1 VAGRDFLGSI
11 IRTWFRVHGG
21 FHHVDLVLQVD
32 NWNLAMTRLRD
43 QIYAAWDRYDQTIP
57 RSVRS
62 DDAAIFD
69 ADQIIGGVLV
79 LPADAAAIVAAAP
92 RLEFSSGLTSSA
104 HVTIQ
109 FDETIESQI
118 RACTHF
124 RVVVGPLRLLM
135 KSCVNQLRQPVAR
148 ALGSP
153 WRVLNVRA
161 WTTPAAAT
169 AYGMYAFHHDGFPV
183 AIFKIMIYFTPM
195 DQEHGTLEIDR
206 DGEIMALSGPAAS
219 WVLFYNSTIIHRG
232 IPGTAFER
240 ASAEITLSRAKN
252 FDLTLRQPGLNAHY
266 PVQP

>member
-1 VAGRDFLGSI
+1 M
-11 IRTWFRVHGG
+11 RTG
-21 FHHVDLVLQVD
+21 FAVV
-32 NWNLAMTRLRD
+32 AMTRIRD

-57 RSVRS
+57 RSVQS

-69 ADQIIGGVLV
+69 ADQIIGGVLI
-79 LPADAAAIVAAAP
+79 LPADAAAIVVDAP
-92 RLEFSSGLTSSA
+92 RLAFSSDLTSSGY
-104 HVTIQ
+104 VTIQ

-124 RVVVGPLRLLM
+124 RVIVGPLRLLM
-135 KSCVNQLRQPVAR
+135 KSCVNQLREPVAR
-148 ALGSP
+148 ALGAP
-153 WRVLNVRA
+153 WRILNVRV
-161 WTTPAAAT
+161 WTTPAVAA
-169 AYGMYAFHHDGFPV
+169 AHGMYAFHHDGFPV

-195 DQEHGTLEIDR
+195 DREYGTLEIDR
-206 DGEIMALSGPAAS
+206 DGKIEALSGPAAS

-240 ASAEITLSRAKN
+240 GSAEITLSRAKK